1 MLNIALK
8 VLKKIEDNG
17 YKAYIVG
24 GFVRDYLLGIDSND
38 VDICTNAKP
47 SDIRNIFTNKCLP
60 NQEYGSVVV
69 IINNI
74 RFEIT
79 TFRKEIT
86 YVDNRKPMEFEYID
100 SLDEDLR
107 RRDFTI
113 NTICMDKDKN
123 IIDLLDGKSDLTKE
137 EINTVGDSYTK
148 LREDSLRILRAVR
161 FATIL
166 NFKLNDSVKNS
177 IIENKDLLRN
187 LSYERKKE
195 ELTKIFASVHVKY
208 GIRLLLELGLDEVL
222 ELDNLKYI
230 KYTDDLM
237 AIWTLLN
244 VDSIYPFTKV
254 EKGIMNDIRNA
265 LNEDNFDTIVLYKY
279 GLYVNSIAASIK
291 GNDKRQLIHKYEDL
305 PIKELKEIKITGD
318 EIMELLDMKP
328 GKYLK
333 KIFND
338 LEEMILLG
346 KLDNDTDRIKEYL
359 LNKYGTIL

>member
-1 MLNIALK
+1 MLNVALK
-8 VLKKIEDNG
+8 VLKTIEDNG
-17 YKAYIVG
+17 FKAYIVG

-47 SDIRNIFTNKCLP
+47 SDIRNIFKNKCLP

-74 RFEIT
+74 KFEIT
-79 TFRKEIT
+79 TFRREIT
-86 YVDNRKPMEFEYID
+86 YLDNRKPIEFEYID
-100 SLDEDLR
+100 SLDEDLK

-123 IIDLLDGKSDLTKE
+123 IIDLLNGRNDLSKE
-137 EINTVGDSYTK
+137 EINTVGDSYSK
-148 LREDSLRILRAVR
+148 LSEDSLRILRAVR

-166 NFKLNDSVKNS
+166 NFKLNGS
-177 IIENKDLLRN
+177 IKDAIIKNKDLLRN

-195 ELTKIFASVHVKY
+195 ELTKIFAGVHVKY

-222 ELDNLKYI
+222 ELDNLKHI

-254 EKGIMNDIRNA
+254 EKGIMKDIRDA
-265 LNEDNFDTIVLYKY
+265 LDEDNLDTLVLYKY

-333 KIFND
+333 KIFDD
-338 LEEMILLG
+338 LEKSILLG
-346 KLDNDTDRIKEYL
+346 KLENNTDKIKEYL

>member
-1 MLNIALK
+1 MLNVALK
-8 VLKKIEDNG
+8 VLKTIEDNG
-17 YKAYIVG
+17 FKAYIVG
-24 GFVRDYLLGIDSND
+24 GFVRDYLLGIESND

-47 SDIRNIFTNKCLP
+47 SDIRNIFKNKCLP

-74 RFEIT
+74 KFEIT
-79 TFRKEIT
+79 TFRREIT
-86 YVDNRKPMEFEYID
+86 YLDNRKPIEFEYID
-100 SLDEDLR
+100 SLDEDLK

-123 IIDLLDGKSDLTKE
+123 IIDLLNGRNDLSKE
-137 EINTVGDSYTK
+137 EINTVGDSYSK
-148 LREDSLRILRAVR
+148 LSEDSLRILRAVR

-166 NFKLNDSVKNS
+166 NFKLNGSIKDAIIKNK
-177 IIENKDLLRN
+177 NLLRN

-254 EKGIMNDIRNA
+254 EKGIMKDIRDA
-265 LNEDNFDTIVLYKY
+265 LDEDNLDTLVLYKY

-333 KIFND
+333 KIFDD
-338 LEEMILLG
+338 LEKNILLG
-346 KLDNDTDRIKEYL
+346 KLENNTDEIKEYL